1 MIKVIKHGNK
11 SIIVNP
17 VNGEETEMINV
28 VFAEE
33 GREGAN
39 AQMSG
44 TSAFLDRISGET
56 TGLSQ
61 LRVHTHPVRSNK
73 IGFFAIGK
81 TMPGHINRSMYSTPQ
96 IAQQENV
103 SSRII
108 DGRPTYFTT
117 YISDSPEEDR
127 DLRMS
132 NEVLMHVNPN
142 GFLHS
147 RVRGAEVRRVEVP
160 NQLVESLAAH
170 GNETLG
176 S

>member
-11 SIIVNP
+11 NIIVNP
-17 VNGEETEMINV
+17 SNGQETEVINV

-33 GREGAN
+33 GRKGGN
-39 AQMSG
+39 GLMSD
-44 TSAFLDRISGET
+44 TSAFLDRVAGES

-61 LRVHTHPVRSNK
+61 IRVHTHPVRADK
-73 IGFFAIGK
+73 IGYFPVGK

-96 IAQQENV
+96 LTQQENV
-103 SSRII
+103 SSRMI

-132 NEVLMHVNPN
+132 NEVLLHVNPN
-142 GFLHS
+142 GFLTS
-147 RVRGAEVRRVEVP
+147 RVGSAEVRRVEKP
-160 NQLVESLAAH
+160 ELVESLTGH
-170 GNETLG
+170 GTETLG